1 MIDVPEQKRHDIPDA
16 EQIPP
21 QTEVRVP
28 AARTGADATTGRG
41 PAPVSPGTAPPDER
55 HAGTTPDQP
64 YHRVRRTRFSGL
76 WIALTLSAVVLL
88 VLLVFIIENGQR
100 VDIAFF
106 GVHGQLSLGVALLL
120 AAICGVLLVAVP
132 GYGRILQLRKAAR
145 RNSATPATRHARQ
158 R

>member
-1 MIDVPEQKRHDIPDA
+1 VIDMPEQKGRDVPDTDGM
-16 EQIPP
+16 PP
-21 QTEVRVP
+21 QTEARVP
-28 AARTGADATTGRG
+28 AARTAGAEATTGPER
-41 PAPVSPGTAPPDER
+41 APVSPDAATPDTR
-55 HAGTTPDQP
+55 QAGTTPDHP
-64 YHRVRRTRFSGL
+64 YHHVRRTRFSGL

-120 AAICGVLLVAVP
+120 AAICGMLLVAVP

-145 RNSATPATRHARQ
+145 RNVGGSGDMAR
-158 R
+158 